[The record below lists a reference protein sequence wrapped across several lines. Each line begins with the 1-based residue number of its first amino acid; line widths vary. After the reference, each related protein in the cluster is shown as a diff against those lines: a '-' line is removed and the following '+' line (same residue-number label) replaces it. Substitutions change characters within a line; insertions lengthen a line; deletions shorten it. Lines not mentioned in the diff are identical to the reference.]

1 MKSHRIEDLKVWSKS
16 MTLVKE
22 VYLVTAELP
31 NEEKF
36 GLLSQI
42 RRCAISIPSNIAEG
56 AGRNNKNE
64 FYQFL
69 GIAFGS
75 TYELQT
81 QLQLLI
87 DLNFISETKIIP
99 LKELLAEIQK
109 MIYSLKTSLKL

>member
-1 MKSHRIEDLKVWSKS
+1 MA
-16 MTLVKE
+16 LVKE
-22 VYLVTAELP
+22 VYLVSAELLI
-31 NEEKF
+31 EEKF

-42 RRCAISIPSNIAEG
+42 RRCAVSIPSNIAEG
-56 AGRNNKNE
+56 AGRNNKKE

-87 DLNFISETKIIP
+87 DLNFISETKIAP
-99 LKELLAEIQK
+99 SKELLAEIQK
-109 MIYSLKTSLKL
+109 MIYALKESLKL